1 MIVLDKTT
9 TGDGLI
15 CALQILAIMKK
26 NQSKLSDLVS
36 GMSKYPQTNINVK
49 VNRNFNLEASKKVQ
63 EAISHAEAELL
74 KAQLSDLDIKYQDL
88 LTISGY
94 TRNNV
99 EELFNSLFNEK
110 N

>member
-1 MIVLDKTT
+1 MLDQFKILTKELLEFDKALIEKKIWIVVN
-9 TGDGLI
+9 
-15 CALQILAIMKK
+15 K
-26 NQSKLSDLVS
+26 NDL
-36 GMSKYPQTNINVK
+36 
-49 VNRNFNLEASKKVQ
+49 LE
-63 EAISHAEAELL
+63 ENGNAEAELL
-74 KAQLSDLDIKYQDL
+74 KGQLSNLDIKYQEL